1 MAKRKA
7 SQRAAAKSAT
17 AKIAKAPSPK
27 SAPKG
32 KGKDKRVT
40 IDATGHFPA
49 GSWAHV
55 MFNSV
60 DGVIPLTFP
69 QMKAAYV
76 LCMARP
82 WFSAAPFVNDDQLPR
97 GLAKASDH
105 FVTLCAKVTALLH
118 LSVPADIGTII
129 GADFTAAQ
137 VDQAA
142 CKIFDI
148 YMERHVLSAPRRAK
162 AD

>member
-1 MAKRKA
+1 MGKRKA
-7 SQRAAAKSAT
+7 SPRAAAKSAT
-17 AKIAKAPSPK
+17 AKLTKASSPK

-32 KGKDKRVT
+32 KGKGKSVT
-40 IDATGHFPA
+40 IAVTTHFPA
-49 GSWAHV
+49 GSWEHV

-60 DGVIPLTFP
+60 DGVLPLTFP

-118 LSVPADIGTII
+118 LSVPADIGTIN
-129 GADFTAAQ
+129 GADFTATQ

-142 CKIFDI
+142 STI
-148 YMERHVLSAPRRAK
+148 S
-162 AD
+162 

>member
-7 SQRAAAKSAT
+7 SPRIAAKSAT
-17 AKIAKAPSPK
+17 AKTAKASSPK

-32 KGKDKRVT
+32 KGKGKSVT
-40 IDATGHFPA
+40 LEITTHFPP

-60 DGVIPLTFP
+60 DGVLPLTFP

-97 GLAKASDH
+97 GLAMASE
-105 FVTLCAKVTALLH
+105 LCAAVSEASLWLWMM
-118 LSVPADIGTII
+118 SVQWSDGTLGHPSLRKPLPAFRICTP
-129 GADFTAAQ
+129 
-137 VDQAA
+137 A
-142 CKIFDI
+142 C
-148 YMERHVLSAPRRAK
+148 A
-162 AD
+162 